1 MAIVLSN
8 YMEQGNAVDVLLFL
22 ALPREQQIGY
32 LPDYQDGMVVIMADG
47 ETSISFP
54 AEALLRATWKLCDAL
69 WEVAPNDTE
78 SILWELLCVIDMT
91 LIVAEHGDYVWLLDK
106 QRYPIEGPFD
116 DAWIVV
122 RRLSRTALDQLQ
134 IPCRPMTKT
143 FLEIIHSVGYSVL

>member
-1 MAIVLSN
+1 
-8 YMEQGNAVDVLLFL
+8 
-22 ALPREQQIGY
+22 
-32 LPDYQDGMVVIMADG
+32 MVIILADG

-69 WEVAPNDTE
+69 GEVAPNDTK
-78 SILWELLCVIDMT
+78 SILREVLFVIDMT
-91 LIVAEHGDYVWLLDK
+91 LIVAEHDDYVCLLDK

-116 DAWIVV
+116 DAWIVLK
-122 RRLSRTALDQLQ
+122 RLSRIALDQLQ